1 MKKILFFIPLLYL
14 LSSCIEILDDI
25 KFNPDGSGTFK
36 YTINLS
42 SSKVKINSI
51 LALDSLDGKKVP
63 SKKEIQQKIDDFAA
77 VLSCQEGISNLHID
91 TNYTQYVFKVQ
102 FDFSD
107 VFALQKGLEQAFKKT
122 VQKLENEELSYEW
135 ISWDGSVLIRK
146 VPDINEYG
154 PKSLKSEDSE
164 LLKMGNYTSITR
176 FDNVV
181 SRFENES
188 AKLSKNQRA
197 VMLRNSIFDVLTD
210 HHVMDNKIYVDST
223 KY

>member
-1 MKKILFFIPLLYL
+1 MKKILFFIPLLYI

-63 SKKEIQQKIDDFAA
+63 SKKEIQQKIDDFTAI
-77 VLSCQEGISNLHID
+77 LSCQEGISNLHID

-107 VFALQKGLEQAFKKT
+107 VFALQKGLEQAFKRT

-135 ISWDGSVLIRK
+135 ISWNGSVLIRK
-146 VPDINEYG
+146 VPDINKYG

-164 LLKMGNYTSITR
+164 LLKLGNYTSITR

-181 SRFENES
+181 NRFENES

-197 VMLRNSIFDVLTD
+197 VMLRNNIFDVLTD
-210 HHVMDNKIYVDST
+210 HHIMDNKIYVDST

>member
-1 MKKILFFIPLLYL
+1 MKKILFFIPICFM
-14 LSSCIEILDDI
+14 LSACIEILDDI
-25 KFNPDGSGTFK
+25 KFNADGSGTFK

-63 SKKEIQQKIDDFAA
+63 SKNEIQQKIDEFSV
-77 VLSCQEGISNLHID
+77 VLSAQEGISNIQID
-91 TNYTQYVFKVQ
+91 TNYSQYVFKIQ
-102 FDFSD
+102 LDFSD
-107 VFALQKGLEQAFKKT
+107 VFALQSGLEQAFKKT
-122 VQKLENEELSYEW
+122 IRNLENEELSYDW
-135 ISWDGSVLIRK
+135 ISWDGSILIRK

-154 PKSLKSEDSE
+154 PESLKTEDSE

-181 SRFENES
+181 RSFENES

-197 VMLRNSIFDVLTD
+197 VMLRNNIFDVLMD
-210 HHVMDNKIYVDST
+210 HQIMDNKIYVDST

>member
-1 MKKILFFIPLLYL
+1 M
-14 LSSCIEILDDI
+14 LSACIEILDDI
-25 KFNPDGSGTFK
+25 KFNADGSGTFK

-63 SKKEIQQKIDDFAA
+63 SKNEIQQKIDEFSA
-77 VLSCQEGISNLHID
+77 VLSAQEGISNIQID
-91 TNYTQYVFKVQ
+91 TNYTQYVFKIQ

-107 VFALQKGLEQAFKKT
+107 VFALQNGLEQAFKKT
-122 VQKLENEELSYEW
+122 IRNLENEELSYDW
-135 ISWDGSVLIRK
+135 ISWDGSILIRK
-146 VPDINEYG
+146 IPDINEYG
-154 PKSLKSEDSE
+154 PESLKTEDSE

-181 SRFENES
+181 RSFENES

-197 VMLRNSIFDVLTD
+197 VMLRNNIFDVLMD
-210 HHVMDNKIYVDST
+210 HQIMDNKIYVDST